1 MLGGWCCVE
10 VRWPGKPSFQ
20 PRPEGDE
27 ERGSEK
33 LCDSGSI
40 LKVESKVLPLGQTWG
55 GGKLEES
62 KFVA

>member
-1 MLGGWCCVE
+1 M
-10 VRWPGKPSFQ
+10 RWPGKPSFQ